1 MIRSFFRTL
10 KKLSATA
17 LSWQFPRRLMLGT
30 IRCAFRNDCQSL
42 LVNWQPWSEWTS
54 TPGPG
59 LRRHAAAISAC
70 STRSLVIVDAVAQP
84 TIWREYKSI
93 TAARNS
99 QPS

>member
-54 TPGPG
+54 TVFFG
-59 LRRHAAAISAC
+59 LRR
-70 STRSLVIVDAVAQP
+70 Q
-84 TIWREYKSI
+84 
-93 TAARNS
+93 TAM
-99 QPS
+99 